1 MPTDS
6 PSAPAV
12 SGPRHRAPDRDRLG
26 DYLTASWAAPHIP
39 VLVLLGL
46 VAHQPEPAA
55 PSAAPAAATP
65 DLPLVQARHLF
76 TRSSERRTAMHNLTE
91 VPTMSVEFARVDY
104 RTTPEYY
111 FETERITDP
120 LVLHLLD
127 RCPTVF
133 GLKKAVTDLLA
144 GQDEIALPASEGVIE
159 PGATVR
165 GQVIV
170 AAGAVIAEGAFVTGP
185 ALICPG
191 AVIEAGARVRD
202 NTVIGPDC
210 RIGFGA
216 EVTRSLLVGGV
227 FMKHTS
233 FVGDSVLGL
242 GVNIGAFV
250 STTGLRCTSGP
261 VREPATEEVCAHLD
275 GHRIATGQ
283 TKFGAVIGDGV
294 ILPAGTVLQPA
305 TLIGAHTVLYPKTQV
320 GGFFPAG
327 SQGR

>member
-1 MPTDS
+1 MHHLPETPT
-6 PSAPAV
+6 
-12 SGPRHRAPDRDRLG
+12 L
-26 DYLTASWAAPHIP
+26 
-39 VLVLLGL
+39 
-46 VAHQPEPAA
+46 
-55 PSAAPAAATP
+55 
-65 DLPLVQARHLF
+65 
-76 TRSSERRTAMHNLTE
+76 SSELAH
-91 VPTMSVEFARVDY
+91 VDH

-111 FETERITDP
+111 IDTEQVTDA
-120 LVLHLLD
+120 VMLHLLSC
-127 RCPTVF
+127 CPTVF
-133 GLKKAVTDLLA
+133 GLKKAMADLFAEHLDI
-144 GQDEIALPASEGVIE
+144 GLPESTGVIE
-159 PGATVR
+159 AGATVR
-165 GQVIV
+165 GRVVV

-185 ALICPG
+185 VLVCSG

-202 NTVIGPDC
+202 HSIIGPGC

-216 EVTRSLLVGGV
+216 EVTRSLLVGGA

-261 VREPATEEVCAHLD
+261 VAEPATEEVHAHLD

-294 ILPAGTVLQPA
+294 IVPAGTVLQPA

>member
-1 MPTDS
+1 M
-6 PSAPAV
+6 
-12 SGPRHRAPDRDRLG
+12 H
-26 DYLTASWAAPHIP
+26 
-39 VLVLLGL
+39 GL
-46 VAHQPEPAA
+46 PEA
-55 PSAAPAAATP
+55 
-65 DLPLVQARHLF
+65 
-76 TRSSERRTAMHNLTE
+76 
-91 VPTMSVEFARVDY
+91 PTMRAELAHVDY

-111 FETERITDP
+111 IDP
-120 LVLHLLD
+120 DQVSDPVVLRLLSC
-127 RCPTVF
+127 CPTVF
-133 GLKKAVTDLLA
+133 GLKKAMADLLA
-144 GQDEIALPASEGVIE
+144 DRLGIALPEHAGVIE

-165 GQVIV
+165 GQVLV

-185 ALICPG
+185 VLVCSG

-202 NTVIGPDC
+202 NSVIGPGC

-216 EVTRSLLVGGV
+216 EVTRSLLTGGV

-250 STTGLRCTSGP
+250 STTGLRVTSGP
-261 VREPATEEVCAHLD
+261 VTEPATEEVSAHLD
-275 GHRIATGQ
+275 GQRIGTGQ

-294 ILPAGTVLQPA
+294 IVPAGTVLQPA
-305 TLIGAHTVLYPKTQV
+305 TLIGAHTLLYPKTQV

>member
-1 MPTDS
+1 MPTNS

-12 SGPRHRAPDRDRLG
+12 CGPPYGDRLG
-26 DYLTASWAAPHIP
+26 GFLIASWAVLHVP

-46 VAHQPEPAA
+46 VAHQAESAA
-55 PSAAPAAATP
+55 PSVAPAATAP
-65 DLPLVQARHLF
+65 GLPLVQVRHLF
-76 TRSSERRTAMHNLTE
+76 TRSSERRTAMHNITGA
-91 VPTMSVEFARVDY
+91 PTVSAEFTRADY

-111 FETERITDP
+111 FETERVTDP
-120 LVLHLLD
+120 VVLRLLD
-127 RCPTVF
+127 LCPTVF
-133 GLKKAVTDLLA
+133 GLKKAVADLLA
-144 GQDEIALPASEGVIE
+144 GRNGIALPASEGVIE

-165 GQVIV
+165 GEVIV

-185 ALICPG
+185 VLVCSG

-202 NTVIGPDC
+202 NCVIGPGC

-250 STTGLRCTSGP
+250 STTGLRVTSGP
-261 VREPATEEVCAHLD
+261 VTEPATEEVCAHLD

-283 TKFGAVIGDGV
+283 TKCGAVIGDGV
-294 ILPAGTVLQPA
+294 IIPAGTVLQPA
-305 TLIGAHTVLYPKTQV
+305 TLIGPHTMLYPKTQV

>member
-1 MPTDS
+1 M
-6 PSAPAV
+6 
-12 SGPRHRAPDRDRLG
+12 DRL
-26 DYLTASWAAPHIP
+26 
-39 VLVLLGL
+39 
-46 VAHQPEPAA
+46 PE
-55 PSAAPAAATP
+55 S
-65 DLPLVQARHLF
+65 L
-76 TRSSERRTAMHNLTE
+76 
-91 VPTMSVEFARVDY
+91 TMSAESAHADY

-111 FETERITDP
+111 IDTQRVTEP
-120 LVLHLLD
+120 VMLHLLG

-133 GLKKAVTDLLA
+133 GLKKAVADLLA
-144 GQDEIALPASEGVIE
+144 GRDGFALPPSDGTIE
-159 PGATVR
+159 PGATVH
-165 GQVIV
+165 GEVIV
-170 AAGAVIAEGAFVTGP
+170 AAGAVIADGAYGTGP
-185 ALICPG
+185 VLVCPG

-202 NTVIGPDC
+202 NTVIGPGC

-216 EVTRSLLVGGV
+216 EVTRSLLIGDA
-227 FMKHTS
+227 FMKHAS

-250 STTGLRCTSGP
+250 STTSLRVTSGP
-261 VREPATEEVCAHLD
+261 VREPATEEINAHLD

-294 ILPAGTVLQPA
+294 VVPAGTVLQPA

>member
-1 MPTDS
+1 M
-6 PSAPAV
+6 
-12 SGPRHRAPDRDRLG
+12 H
-26 DYLTASWAAPHIP
+26 
-39 VLVLLGL
+39 GL
-46 VAHQPEPAA
+46 PE
-55 PSAAPAAATP
+55 
-65 DLPLVQARHLF
+65 F
-76 TRSSERRTAMHNLTE
+76 
-91 VPTMSVEFARVDY
+91 PTMSAELAHVDY

-111 FETERITDP
+111 FDTEQVTDP
-120 LVLHLLD
+120 LVLALLSC
-127 RCPTVF
+127 CPTVF
-133 GLKKAVTDLLA
+133 GLKKAVADLLA
-144 GQDEIALPASEGVIE
+144 GRLNITLPESAGTIE

-165 GQVIV
+165 GQVVV

-185 ALICPG
+185 ALVCPG
-191 AVIEAGARVRD
+191 AVIEAGARVRG

-216 EVTRSLLVGGV
+216 EVTRSFLLGGA

-261 VREPATEEVCAHLD
+261 VTEPATEEVNAHLD

-294 ILPAGTVLQPA
+294 VIPAGTVLQPA

>member
-1 MPTDS
+1 MHRLPET
-6 PSAPAV
+6 PMMSAE
-12 SGPRHRAPDRDRLG
+12 L
-26 DYLTASWAAPHIP
+26 
-39 VLVLLGL
+39 
-46 VAHQPEPAA
+46 
-55 PSAAPAAATP
+55 
-65 DLPLVQARHLF
+65 ARI
-76 TRSSERRTAMHNLTE
+76 
-91 VPTMSVEFARVDY
+91 DY

-111 FETERITDP
+111 IDTEQVTDP
-120 LVLHLLD
+120 VVLHLLSC
-127 RCPTVF
+127 CPTVF
-133 GLKKAVTDLLA
+133 GLKKAVADLLA
-144 GQDEIALPASEGVIE
+144 GNLDITLPEPVGVIE

-165 GQVIV
+165 GQVIA

-185 ALICPG
+185 VLVCPG

-216 EVTRSLLVGGV
+216 EVTRSLLTGGV

-233 FVGDSVLGL
+233 FIGDSVLGL

-250 STTGLRCTSGP
+250 STTGLRVTSGP
-261 VREPATEEVCAHLD
+261 VTEPATEEVCAHLD
-275 GHRIATGQ
+275 GRRVATGQ

-294 ILPAGTVLQPA
+294 IVPAGTVLQPA
-305 TLIGAHTVLYPKTQV
+305 TLIGAHTLLYPKTQV

>member
-1 MPTDS
+1 MHGFPE
-6 PSAPAV
+6 
-12 SGPRHRAPDRDRLG
+12 
-26 DYLTASWAAPHIP
+26 TASA
-39 VLVLLGL
+39 
-46 VAHQPEPAA
+46 
-55 PSAAPAAATP
+55 SAE
-65 DLPLVQARHLF
+65 L
-76 TRSSERRTAMHNLTE
+76 
-91 VPTMSVEFARVDY
+91 ARVDY

-111 FETERITDP
+111 IDPEQVTDP
-120 LVLHLLD
+120 VVLHLLSC
-127 RCPTVF
+127 CPTVF
-133 GLKKAVTDLLA
+133 GLKKAVADLLA
-144 GQDEIALPASEGVIE
+144 GRLHFALPAPEGVIE
-159 PGATVR
+159 AGATVR
-165 GQVIV
+165 GQVVV

-185 ALICPG
+185 VLVCPG

-202 NTVIGPDC
+202 NCVIGPDC

-216 EVTRSLLVGGV
+216 EVTRSLLVGGA

-261 VREPATEEVCAHLD
+261 VTEPATEEVSAHLD
-275 GHRIATGQ
+275 GHRIGTGQ

-294 ILPAGTVLQPA
+294 IVPAGTVLQPA

>member
-1 MPTDS
+1 MHK
-6 PSAPAV
+6 APE
-12 SGPRHRAPDRDRLG
+12 
-26 DYLTASWAAPHIP
+26 I
-39 VLVLLGL
+39 
-46 VAHQPEPAA
+46 
-55 PSAAPAAATP
+55 
-65 DLPLVQARHLF
+65 
-76 TRSSERRTAMHNLTE
+76 
-91 VPTMSVEFARVDY
+91 PTMSAELARVDY

-111 FETERITDP
+111 FDMETVTDP
-120 LVLHLLD
+120 VVLHLLSC
-127 RCPTVF
+127 CPTVF

-144 GQDEIALPASEGVIE
+144 GLLDFPLPASGGVIE

-165 GQVIV
+165 GDVIV
-170 AAGAVIAEGAFVTGP
+170 ADGAVIAEGAFVTGP

-202 NTVIGPDC
+202 NTVIGPGC

-216 EVTRSLLVGGV
+216 EITRSLLVGGV

-250 STTGLRCTSGP
+250 STTGLRVTSGP
-261 VREPATEEVCAHLD
+261 VTEPATEEVCAHLD
-275 GHRIATGQ
+275 GHRVATGQ

-294 ILPAGTVLQPA
+294 IVPAGTVLQPA
-305 TLIGAHTVLYPKTQV
+305 TLIGAHTLLYPKTQV